1 MSNGHVIDGTEATG
15 SQNIILLPRISI
27 AAFAD
32 NDQSLAVFNSA
43 AKDRRAQ
50 RTHFVAH
57 SGGIPA
63 ACRMYQSEPTPN
75 VLIVETHGQREQVL
89 MELSGLA
96 EVCQPET
103 KVIVVGHANDII
115 LYREL
120 IRQGI
125 SDYIV
130 APIPPVTLLESISS
144 VYADPKATPL
154 GRVISFIGTKGGVGS
169 STLAHNIA
177 WHFSQKQ
184 SIETVITDLDLAYGT
199 AGLNFDIKET
209 AGSGILEALAQPDRV
224 DGTLID
230 RIMNKIGDKLNLLGA
245 PGGVDRELN
254 VDAHA
259 VQAIINTLRTS
270 SPMIVVDVPYL
281 WSPWIKHTLLSSDE
295 IIITATPE
303 LPSLRNAKSIMD
315 HLKQIRHNDRQPRL
329 IINQVGIPKRPEIKV
344 SDFASALGMD
354 PIAVIAHDP
363 QTFGTAQGN
372 GKMLMEIAPKAKVS
386 ETIAAIAAGLTGT
399 KDLQTRKQSSSFMGK
414 LPFLNRKKQG

>member
-1 MSNGHVIDGTEATG
+1 MSIGHTENKLDA
-15 SQNIILLPRISI
+15 SAPQAVVLLPRINI

-43 AKDRRAQ
+43 AKDRRSV
-50 RTHFVAH
+50 RTHFGVQ
-57 SGGIPA
+57 SGGIAA
-63 ACRMYQSEPTPN
+63 ACKTFASEPTPN

-89 MELSGLA
+89 MELSNLA

-103 KVIVVGHANDII
+103 KVIVLGHVNDII

-120 IRQGI
+120 IRQGV

-130 APIPPVTLLESISS
+130 APITPVALLEAVSA
-144 VYADPKATPL
+144 VYADPKAAPL

-169 STLAHNIA
+169 STLAHNMA

-199 AGLNFDIKET
+199 AGLNFDMRDM
-209 AGSGILEALAQPDRV
+209 AGTGILEVLAQPDRI
-224 DGTLID
+224 DATLID
-230 RIMNKIGDKLNLLGA
+230 RVMSKLGDKLNLLGS
-245 PGGVDRELN
+245 PGGCDRDIN
-254 VDAHA
+254 VESQS
-259 VQAIINTLRTS
+259 VQTIINTLRSS

-281 WSPWIKHTLLSSDE
+281 WSPWIKYTLLSSDE

-303 LPSLRNAKSIMD
+303 LPSLRNAKSLME
-315 HLKQIRHNDRQPRL
+315 HLKQVRHNDRKPRL
-329 IINQVGIPKRPEIKV
+329 ILNQVGIPKRPEIK
-344 SDFASALGMD
+344 ASEFIQALGIE
-354 PIAVIAHDP
+354 PLAVIPHDP

-372 GKMLMEIAPKAKVS
+372 GKMLMEIAPKSKAA
-386 ETIAAIAAGLTGT
+386 EMIAQIAAELTGT
-399 KDLQTRKQSSSFMGK
+399 KDLQARKQSGSLLGK

>member
-1 MSNGHVIDGTEATG
+1 MSNAPHVDSMNAAG
-15 SQNIILLPRISI
+15 SQTIVLLPRINI

-32 NDQSLAVFNSA
+32 NDQTLAAFSSA
-43 AKDRRAQ
+43 SQDRRSV

-57 SGGIPA
+57 TGGIPA
-63 ACRMYQSEPTPN
+63 ACKMYQTDPTPN

-89 MELSGLA
+89 LELSKLS

-103 KVIVVGHANDII
+103 KVIVVGHTNDII

-130 APIPPVTLLESISS
+130 APISPVGILESIAS
-144 VYADPKATPL
+144 VYTDPKAAPL

-177 WHFSQKQ
+177 WHFAQKQ

-199 AGLNFDIKET
+199 AALNFDMKDT
-209 AGSGILEALAQPDRV
+209 VGTGILEALSQPDRI
-224 DGTLID
+224 DATLID
-230 RIMNKIGDKLNLLGA
+230 RIMSKIGDKLNLLGA
-245 PGGVDRELN
+245 PGGVDREFN
-254 VDAHA
+254 IESHA
-259 VQAIINTLRTS
+259 VQAIINTLRSS

-281 WSPWIKHTLLSSDE
+281 WSPWIKYTLLSSDE

-303 LPSLRNAKSIMD
+303 LPSLRNAKSLVD
-315 HLKQIRHNDRQPRL
+315 FLKTIRHNDRQPRL
-329 IINQVGIPKRPEIKV
+329 IINQVGVPKRPEIKV
-344 SDFASALGMD
+344 SDFSAALGIEPM
-354 PIAVIAHDP
+354 AVIAHDP

-372 GKMLMEIAPKAKVS
+372 GKMLMEIAAKAKAS
-386 ETIAAIAAGLTGT
+386 ETIADIAAGLTGT
-399 KDLQTRKQSSSFMGK
+399 KDLLTRKSGGSLLGK

>member
-1 MSNGHVIDGTEATG
+1 MSNVNPDGTGDA
-15 SQNIILLPRISI
+15 NVILLPRISI

-32 NDQSLAVFNSA
+32 NDQTLSVFNSA
-43 AKDRRAQ
+43 SKDRRAV
-50 RTHFVAH
+50 RTHFAVHA
-57 SGGIPA
+57 GGIPA
-63 ACRMYQSEPTPN
+63 ACRAFQSEPTPN

-89 MELSGLA
+89 MELSSLA

-103 KVIVVGHANDII
+103 KVIVLGHANDII

-130 APIPPVTLLESISS
+130 APVPAVSLLESIAN
-144 VYADPKATPL
+144 VYTDPKAAPL

-169 STLAHNIA
+169 STIAHNIA
-177 WHFSQKQ
+177 WHFAQKQ

-199 AGLNFDIKET
+199 AGLNFDMKDT
-209 AGSGILEALAQPDRV
+209 VGTGILEALAQPDRI
-224 DGTLID
+224 DSTLID
-230 RIMNKIGDKLNLLGA
+230 RVMSKLGDKLNLLGA
-245 PGGVDRELN
+245 PGGVDRDLN
-254 VDAHA
+254 VESHA
-259 VQAIINTLRTS
+259 VQNIINTLRTS

-281 WSPWIKHTLLSSDE
+281 WSPWIKYTLLSSDD

-303 LPSLRNAKSIMD
+303 LPSLRNAKSLMD

-344 SDFASALGMD
+344 SDFASALGIEPM
-354 PIAVIAHDP
+354 AVIAHDP

-386 ETIAAIAAGLTGT
+386 EAIADIAAGLTGT
-399 KDLQTRKQSSSFMGK
+399 KELQTRKHSGSLLGK

>member
-1 MSNGHVIDGTEATG
+1 MSNG
-15 SQNIILLPRISI
+15 QNENNRDASVILLPRINI

-32 NDQSLAVFNSA
+32 NEQTLSVFNSA
-43 AKDRRAQ
+43 AKDRRSV
-50 RTHFVAH
+50 RTHFVVH

-63 ACRMYQSEPTPN
+63 ASKTYQSEPTPN

-89 MELSGLA
+89 MELASLA

-103 KVIVVGHANDII
+103 KVIVLGHVNDII

-130 APIPPVTLLESISS
+130 APVTAVSLLESMSS
-144 VYADPKATPL
+144 VYSDPKAAPL

-169 STLAHNIA
+169 STLAHNVA
-177 WHFSQKQ
+177 WHFAQKQ

-199 AGLNFDIKET
+199 AGLNFDIRDT
-209 AGSGILEALAQPDRV
+209 AGAGILEALAQPDRV
-224 DGTLID
+224 DTTLID
-230 RIMNKIGDKLNLLGA
+230 RVMNRIGDKLNLLGA
-245 PGGVDRELN
+245 PGGVDRDLN
-254 VDAHA
+254 VESHA
-259 VQAIINTLRTS
+259 VQTIINTLRTS

-281 WSPWIKHTLLSSDE
+281 WSPWIKYTLLSSDE

-303 LPSLRNAKSIMD
+303 LPSLRNAKSLMD
-315 HLKQIRHNDRQPRL
+315 HLKQIRQNDRQPRL
-329 IINQVGIPKRPEIKV
+329 IINQVGIPKRPEIKIA
-344 SDFASALGMD
+344 DFSSALGIE
-354 PIAVIAHDP
+354 PIAVIGHDP

-386 ETIAAIAAGLTGT
+386 ETIADIANGLTGT
-399 KDLQTRKQSSSFMGK
+399 KDLQSRKNMGGLLGR